1 MSNDE
6 QKNEAAKPAFELV
19 SALPDSIAQGYTDGK
34 FTSPDELVAA
44 LSGHYQNSLKA
55 QGWKDK
61 NDLMGTHN
69 AFQNVL
75 QKLVKTFDPDADFS
89 AAKDTSAAA
98 ELAQARISAMLEKAR
113 SEGGKKGMESDES
126 TSQKKQLAQL
136 EAALKAAAEEREKA
150 KNEVEE
156 VRKNSILERQ
166 QIEDQYETRSVFL
179 QALETTKGSRI
190 GVAEKAIMAMFGQEF
205 GLQLVRDESGQ
216 TVRGA
221 DGKAQYRVIQKSTGN
236 IIMDDRNGV
245 PMSLDKVM
253 TALYKDMGILAQ
265 QPEQK
270 AGDGASKSTQ
280 QDTYKPTN
288 GSRKDSVNQALKS
301 LPFAD

>member
-1 MSNDE
+1 MPDE
-6 QKNEAAKPAFELV
+6 QKTEAPKPAFELV
-19 SALPDSIAQGYTDGK
+19 SALPDAIAQGYNEGK
-34 FTSPDELVAA
+34 FTTPDELVSA
-44 LSGHYQNSLKA
+44 LSGHYQNSFKA

-61 NDLMGTHN
+61 NDLIGTHN
-69 AFQNVL
+69 AFQNNI
-75 QKLVKTFDPDADFS
+75 QKLVKTFDPEADFS
-89 AAKDTSAAA
+89 TAKDTNTAL
-98 ELAQARISAMLEKAR
+98 ELAQQRINSLLEKVR
-113 SEGGKKGMESDES
+113 GEGGKKGNEGEES
-126 TSQKKQLAQL
+126 TSQKKQLAQY
-136 EAALKAAAEEREKA
+136 EAALKAAAEEREQARK
-150 KNEVEE
+150 EVEE

-166 QIEDQYETRSVFL
+166 QIEDQYETRSVFS
-179 QALETTKGSRI
+179 QALEATKGARI

-205 GLQLVRDESGQ
+205 SLQLVRDESGQ

-253 TALYKDMGILAQ
+253 TSLYKDMGILAQ

-270 AGDGASKSTQ
+270 AGDGAQKSTQ
-280 QDTYKPTN
+280 QNEYKPID
-288 GSRKDSVNQALKS
+288 GSRNDAVSQALKS

>member
-1 MSNDE
+1 MPE
-6 QKNEAAKPAFELV
+6 PEKNEAPKPAFDLV
-19 SALPDSIAQGYTDGK
+19 SALPDTIAQGYNEGK

-44 LSGHYQNSLKA
+44 LSGHYQNSFKA

-61 NDLMGTHN
+61 NDLIGTHN
-69 AFQNVL
+69 AFQNNI
-75 QKLVKTFDPDADFS
+75 QKLVKAFDPDADFS
-89 AAKDTSAAA
+89 TAKDTNKAL
-98 ELAQARISAMLEKAR
+98 ELAQASFNALLEKAR
-113 SEGGKKGMESDES
+113 SEGGKKGNEGEES

-136 EAALKAAAEEREKA
+136 EAALKATAEEREQARK
-150 KNEVEE
+150 EVEE

-166 QIEDQYETRSVFL
+166 QIEDQYETRSVFS
-179 QALETTKGSRI
+179 QALEATKGARI

-205 GLQLVRDESGQ
+205 SLQLVRDESGQ

-253 TALYKDMGILAQ
+253 TSLYKEMGILAQ

-270 AGDGASKSTQ
+270 AGDGAQKNTQ
-280 QDTYKPTN
+280 QDTYNPID
-288 GSRKDSVNQALKS
+288 GSRKDAVNQALKS